1 MIEKKVDKEGVIL
14 HVKSN
19 VIVKLENM
27 LNGLEYLKKD
37 KTLPRNLRIF
47 EDATNAEVAFNIND
61 IDILIEKMHE
71 VVQEYNTIRHA
82 VLHDSPKSTAFA
94 MIIERKKIDTNY
106 MLKIFSTTYAAFKWL
121 NNK

>member
-1 MIEKKVDKEGVIL
+1 MIDKKVDKEGVIL

-27 LNGLEYLKKD
+27 LIGLEYLKKD

-47 EDATNAEVAFNIND
+47 EDATNSEVAFNKND
-61 IDILIEKMHE
+61 IDILIKKMHE

-82 VLHDSPKSTAFA
+82 VLHDSPKGTAFA
-94 MIIERKKIDTNY
+94 MLIERNKIDTNY
-106 MLKIFSTTYAAFKWL
+106 MLKSFSTTNAASVWL
-121 NNK
+121 NSK